1 MSLKTWKA
9 EFYPTPCNSVV
20 TSTSAIRHSLRK
32 WQGLTPENLEKHGC
46 CISQEHADLVDK
58 EDPEEW
64 LGINGSSCSLCSFYE
79 ELCSRCDL
87 TKHTRGKD
95 CMAAGSAWMT
105 WREEENP
112 QPMIDLLT
120 GMAEGV
126 K

>member
-20 TSTSAIRHSLRK
+20 TSASAIRHSLRK

-46 CISQEHADLVDK
+46 CMSYGDEAIKDV
-58 EDPEEW
+58 EDPEES
-64 LGINGSSCSLCSFYE
+64 LEINASSCSLCAFYE

-87 TKHTRGKD
+87 TKHTGGKD
-95 CMAAGSAWMT
+95 CMADGSAWLE
-105 WREEENP
+105 WKKENP

-120 GMAEGV
+120 EMEEGL